1 MTDRDTQQADDDNQ
15 RVVVDVD
22 SESDTD
28 DHKEWL
34 NVTDLRDKLKTRQT
48 VKIGTFVVKNAETR
62 MIIKNTTAED
72 TLFEEIFTKLIIG
85 IVNLLLKD
93 N

>member
-1 MTDRDTQQADDDNQ
+1 M
-15 RVVVDVD
+15 
-22 SESDTD
+22 
-28 DHKEWL
+28 
-34 NVTDLRDKLKTRQT
+34 KTRQT

-72 TLFEEIFTKLIIG
+72 TLFEDIYKKLIIG
-85 IVNLLLKD
+85 TVNLLLKD